1 MVILAQRSNT
11 PPQKTLDLS
20 FNFILLL
27 GPWPLYYGG
36 TALAVLKCRAQVD
49 VSSTGSCRTSLRVGC
64 EDRIFGKAGRTRMIV
79 RVRFLERFGRARLLP
94 SRISAARQEPRP
106 PEENRAHFTRR
117 CARDSS

>member
-1 MVILAQRSNT
+1 MFFLWSFWLRGLT
-11 PPQKTLDLS
+11 PPAQKTLDLS

-49 VSSTGSCRTSLRVGC
+49 DSSTESCWTSLRAEC
-64 EDRIFGKAGRTRMIV
+64 EDRIFGKAARTRTVV

-94 SRISAARQEPRP
+94 SRISAARQEPRT
-106 PEENRAHFTRR
+106 PEENRARFT
-117 CARDSS
+117 